1 MKELPK
7 TIKYSLLLV
16 ILGIVAGGLLAYVNS
31 ITAPIIAERKDAE
44 LKEILEEYF
53 ECERFTDETTNYE
66 LDKGIE
72 NRQC

>member
-31 ITAPIIAERKDAE
+31 ITAPIIAERKDA
-44 LKEILEEYF
+44 
-53 ECERFTDETTNYE
+53 N
-66 LDKGIE
+66 
-72 NRQC
+72 